1 MEVAQ
6 TPSNGGLPPPFHD
19 HDVHEWSTLDSL
31 TGVLERARIETDHWA
46 ANTTNTSHKYGKVVD
61 SRARTDADGAL
72 RQQARRQLEVFQ
84 SQVPGGHLQVIKS
97 HSVSSSRWTNK
108 RIEEAKGGEFEGL
121 QIPSNQL
128 DLSFQK
134 SRAVIGRSAAR
145 RPPTRIK
152 NKDDTSP
159 IRQDNLHRVASANL
173 QKVTRLC
180 HQIHENAVKQSF
192 GKFTNGSPIENR
204 LKITSASEKN
214 DEATNSS
221 NGHTN
226 LLRTKSSSSEDF
238 LINLNKDKSTKSI
251 EDLED
256 LEHLQTWRRT
266 SKIRRSLQYPKLEKP
281 LPNKPI
287 DLPET
292 SVSVRK
298 ITEDFEKGRR
308 LSTALRG
315 NNIDLQ
321 ALDQILQ
328 TISSSSSE
336 KNSTLDEEAE
346 SSKINSLQSKRNS
359 FVTVESIQEI
369 KGRLRRTSSPDN
381 NPYQKVKDQ
390 EIDDGIVTE
399 DSYKTEEK
407 MIDSGRVTG
416 HAKVKSYVFGM
427 DYMKKPMIGT
437 GSLESRSK
445 LLNGTTN
452 RSEDWYNRRKSYG
465 FEPVHNQ
472 NETMSSNKKLV
483 ESSTDS
489 GICRSSE
496 VIIIPS
502 AINHVD
508 PKGYASNNN
517 GGLNNNIEKD
527 ASFGNVRR
535 ISSLFDNPTTKTNS
549 FHPEFNSSWTKK
561 NKENDWS
568 LNPGITI
575 KIPIVSNNSH
585 WDDHP
590 ERDIKRHS
598 IAVDETKYVSKS
610 TVNNEARRTSLVINE
625 KFLNA
630 PTTTEG
636 CDSDYSGLGKKSKKV
651 EFCKTEVHFAAE
663 SGKVN
668 IVETDEKPPPTQN
681 FRRRRRNPSYP
692 SDFNKNG
699 LPVLHFGENY
709 VEKTLFANGNQQ
721 YPEEVASGEETEPS
735 TISRTPISHVV
746 TVNSDFN
753 SLGAFDD
760 DRRESAENESI
771 KGILKNKMVKP
782 KPYHLGQNPI
792 DFNFFDDENR
802 NWSSEKFPEK
812 DPPPIWKSTVTV
824 SSTIFDNRKVE
835 NNNSILNNQPDLI
848 KDQLK
853 RLEDYH
859 HDLRRVEPTERTRP
873 FLSVADRI
881 RNMEESQKVDNHRG
895 YSTRVNIGEGQAIV
909 VQNNA
914 LNKHD
919 MFTEPVKQ
927 EPKVRIG
934 RENSTSKHMVCSKT
948 TTDEKSSNTTTTT
961 KITID
966 LSPTEDEDH
975 HPAAYHNAKQN
986 GSHSFKSTS
995 LILNTIKS
1003 QNEPEKLEKVPY
1015 RIPQQLEALKRLY
1028 EDENSDSDAD
1038 KEVQLLTSRIAER
1051 QKLEEDAHSSVV
1063 SGSWS
1068 RMRAYKNVLE
1078 KTNQKKS
1085 SDTSSSKRS
1094 LAQIEKD
1101 SKLRQQT
1108 EATNRSEE
1116 PIKIKAEIKNRKYS
1130 PIVLRKHPIVI
1141 KTAELKSAN
1150 TSTKLS
1156 SPLLVGRSS
1165 NNIENKVKTR
1175 PHDIRTAKADA
1186 ESKPVHDFNTIEENN
1201 QNGFVSNEKI
1211 LRQPKKSEMAY
1222 FGVPISSQVDKT
1234 TCENHIKEIRTSTN
1248 KTSSLKREQVH
1259 SARTDS
1265 PIYQNISPTQNEE
1278 SKENSKFDSCI
1289 LEELTKAADEILQ
1302 AVKDYSEEESRKQK
1316 ELEET
1321 KTELSTITENKTWK
1335 QETKVKS
1342 IERPCKSKLRNASS
1356 NSSLETSPKDSK
1368 PTHRYISNTK
1378 ASADKIKTRTSSSES
1393 SGLKA
1398 STRARRLQRA
1408 SSREALLQ
1416 SHGSSSED
1424 LATNEVPVRKPR
1436 LVRKTKTTQLTVTNG
1451 MEMARKG
1458 TIATNAK
1465 KKVETTKAKTEER
1478 LPGALPEIRHKTAVS
1493 TIRSTAEK
1501 AARDRSKHRGDDV
1514 KKKVAQCKEITKVS
1528 ASPTTPVKSK
1538 RETVTHR
1545 LATAYVPAC
1554 SPSHRKTHIYDYYQS
1569 QDQCPCLCS

>member
-927 EPKVRIG
+927 EPK
-934 RENSTSKHMVCSKT
+934 
-948 TTDEKSSNTTTTT
+948 
-961 KITID
+961 
-966 LSPTEDEDH
+966 
-975 HPAAYHNAKQN
+975 
-986 GSHSFKSTS
+986 
-995 LILNTIKS
+995 
-1003 QNEPEKLEKVPY
+1003 
-1015 RIPQQLEALKRLY
+1015 
-1028 EDENSDSDAD
+1028 
-1038 KEVQLLTSRIAER
+1038 
-1051 QKLEEDAHSSVV
+1051 
-1063 SGSWS
+1063 
-1068 RMRAYKNVLE
+1068 
-1078 KTNQKKS
+1078 
-1085 SDTSSSKRS
+1085 
-1094 LAQIEKD
+1094 D